1 MQSNGNVASLALA
14 NGEVLTFRE
23 AGQGN
28 KAVVLL
34 HGNMSSSAHYDLL
47 LENLADDYKLYA
59 FDLRGFGDSS
69 YNTAI
74 TSLQDLAHDIAEATN
89 CLGLSSFAVVGWST
103 GGGVALELSALYPQI
118 VEKIVLID
126 SVGVK
131 GYPMYR
137 KDAFGQPIL
146 REQLKTKEE
155 VANDAVQVLPILQA
169 YSTKNR
175 AFLRF
180 VWDTLI
186 YTRNKPEAE
195 RYERYIDGMLKQ
207 RNLVDI
213 DYALVTFNMTDTD
226 NGVVKGSNRLR
237 QIMSPVLLVHGEDD
251 LVVPVTESMATAKM
265 LGELATLIV
274 LPECGHSP
282 LTDNL
287 PGLEAALR
295 SFLG

>member
-1 MQSNGNVASLALA
+1 MERNSALGRLALK
-14 NGEVLTFRE
+14 NGEVLAFRE
-23 AGQGN
+23 AGEGH

-47 LENLADDYKLYA
+47 LESLADDYKLYA
-59 FDLRGFGDSS
+59 FDLRGFGDST
-69 YNTAI
+69 YHVAI
-74 TSLQDLAHDIAEATN
+74 SSLQDLAADIAEAAVL
-89 CLGLSSFAVVGWST
+89 LGLSSFAVVGWST
-103 GGGVALELSALYPQI
+103 GGGVALELAALHPQL

-146 REQLKTKEE
+146 SEQLKTKEE
-155 VANDAVQVLPILQA
+155 VASDAVQVLPILQA
-169 YSTKNR
+169 YATQNR
-175 AFLRF
+175 DLLRF
-180 VWDTLI
+180 VWNALI
-186 YTRNKPEAE
+186 YTRHKPEAS

-226 NGVVKGSNRLR
+226 NGVVMGSNRLK
-237 QIMSPVLLVHGEDD
+237 QILSPVLLVHGEND
-251 LVVPVTESMATAKM
+251 LVVPCNESQATAAM
-265 LGELATLIV
+265 LGDLAKLMII
-274 LPECGHSP
+274 PECGHSP

-287 PGLEAALR
+287 PALEAALR